1 MRFARPKTW
10 GTYGCFLSSLKLREF
25 RGIFRVRKLKLVS
38 QKLYGEE
45 EKCTQGFGG
54 ET

>member
-1 MRFARPKTW
+1 VICTARQILF
-10 GTYGCFLSSLKLREF
+10 GRSNQENEIGGSCDTYG
-25 RGIFRVRKLKLVS
+25 G
-38 QKLYGEE
+38 E

>member
-1 MRFARPKTW
+1 MIYTSHQILVTDQTKKNETGRAH
-10 GTYGCFLSSLKLREF
+10 GTYGR
-25 RGIFRVRKLKLVS
+25 
-38 QKLYGEE
+38 E